1 MKFFDINCSLGG
13 WPFRTVPRHT
23 AALVRA
29 DLKRLGCSGAL
40 AVNNG
45 GVLYSDTAEANRELA
60 SWIAPYRDFFCAAAT
75 LDPRLPQAAEE
86 LTYFVRHE
94 DFRALRLLPA
104 YHRYDADDPAA
115 VKLAQLAGELG
126 IPVLLPA
133 EIVNFRQRHFLEPE
147 APQPWDEAL
156 KLIRAVPGANFIRL
170 DAPLP
175 AEATELPNLYGEFNR
190 GGGLYYGW
198 LQERAAGVGGAK
210 LLFGTGAPL
219 RSPEAALLKLHHLDV
234 PAEVKERIAA
244 GNAGTLKL
252 VP

>member
-1 MKFFDINCSLGG
+1 MKYFDVNCSLGG
-13 WPFRTVPRHT
+13 WPFRAVPRHI
-23 AALVRA
+23 AAQVRA
-29 DLKRLGCSGAL
+29 DLKKLGCVGAL

-45 GVLYSDTAEANRELA
+45 GILYSDTREANRELA
-60 SWIAPYRDFFCAAAT
+60 SWIAPYRDFFSAAAT
-75 LDPRLPQAAEE
+75 IDPRLPQAAEE
-86 LTYFVRHE
+86 LMHFVRDE

-104 YHRYDADDPAA
+104 YYRHRADDPAA
-115 VKLAQLAGELG
+115 VKLAQLAGKLG

-156 KLIRAVPGANFIRL
+156 KLIRAVPETNFIRL

-175 AEATELPNLYGEFNR
+175 AEAAELPNLYGEFNR

-198 LQERAAGVGGAK
+198 LQQAVADTKGAK
-210 LLFGTGAPL
+210 LLLGTGAPL
-219 RSPEAALLKLHHLDV
+219 RSPEAALLKFHHLDA
-234 PAEVKERIAA
+234 PPEVKARISS